1 MTQSDLNLL
10 AALDILLEERSVTA
24 AAERLHLSVPA
35 TSRTLTR
42 IRQAFGDPILVR
54 AGRGLVPTPYALAI
68 KDEVHRV
75 VASSR
80 GLFQA
85 GRVLDPAQLERRFTI
100 RATDALITQF
110 APPLLARLDSQAP
123 GVSLRFA
130 AEGDEDLPPLRD
142 GRVDLDL
149 GVIHDMGP
157 EVHTVALYEDHMVGV
172 AAPGHPLAQGA
183 VTLARLAAYPHV
195 VVSRRGRDR
204 GPLDDALEQAGLSR
218 RVAVIVPTHAAAA
231 FLVLSAN
238 LTGILPGFAARQLA
252 TATSVRSYAIPAP
265 LPPLP
270 ISAGWHARYD
280 ADPEHRWLR
289 ALIRDIASELV
300 STERPTRELPL
311 RIGTNSRLRQ
321 PHPQQ
326 SITKLT
332 RPDDLDRTECRYA
345 CLEWPCKSLI
355 HMGGMIC
362 AGYAITLDP
371 PGRTTSSICAGCSS
385 STAGS

>member
-1 MTQSDLNLL
+1 MAQSDLNLL
-10 AALDILLEERSVTA
+10 AALDVLLEERSVTV

-68 KDEVHRV
+68 KDEVHHI

-85 GRVLDPAQLERRFTI
+85 GRVLDPARLDRRFTI

-110 APPLLARLDSQAP
+110 APSLLDRLERQAP
-123 GVSLRFA
+123 GVTLRFS
-130 AEGDEDLPPLRD
+130 AEGDEDVPPLRD

-149 GVIHDMGP
+149 GVIQGMGP
-157 EVHTVALYEDHMVGV
+157 EVRTMDLYEDHMVGV
-172 AAPGHPLAQGA
+172 AAPGHPLAQGD
-183 VTLARLAAYPHV
+183 VTLERLAAFPHV

-204 GPLDDALEQAGLSR
+204 GPLDDVLEQAGLSR

-231 FLVLSAN
+231 LLVLSAN
-238 LTGILPGFAARQLA
+238 LTGLLAGFAARQLA
-252 TATSVRSYAIPAP
+252 SATSVRHYAIPAS
-265 LPPLP
+265 LPPLR

-289 ALIRDIASELV
+289 ALIKDIARDLGGAGPQDV
-300 STERPTRELPL
+300 ELPL
-311 RIGTNSRLRQ
+311 RLEAPAVSR
-321 PHPQQ
+321 
-326 SITKLT
+326 SASA
-332 RPDDLDRTECRYA
+332 RPASRFR
-345 CLEWPCKSLI
+345 
-355 HMGGMIC
+355 GGS
-362 AGYAITLDP
+362 AEA
-371 PGRTTSSICAGCSS
+371 A
-385 STAGS
+385 

>member
-10 AALDILLEERSVTA
+10 AALDVLLEEQSVTS

-85 GRVLDPAQLERRFTI
+85 GRPLDPAQLERRFTI

-110 APPLLARLDSQAP
+110 APPLLARLSVAAP
-123 GVSLRFA
+123 GVTLRFS

-142 GRVDLDL
+142 GQVDLDL
-149 GVIHDMGP
+149 GVIDDMGP
-157 EVHTVALYEDHMVGV
+157 EVRTMALYSDRMVGL
-172 AAPGHPLAQGA
+172 AAPGHPLASGP
-183 VTLARLAAYPHV
+183 VTLERLAAFPHV

-204 GPLDDALEQAGLSR
+204 GPLDDVLAQAGLTR

-231 FLVLSAN
+231 FLILSAG
-238 LTGILPGFAARQLA
+238 LTGIIAGFAARELA
-252 TATSVRSYAIPAP
+252 SATSVRTYEIPAA

-289 ALIRDIASELV
+289 TQVQDIASELA
-300 STERPTRELPL
+300 
-311 RIGTNSRLRQ
+311 GTAVAGTAASSARVQSR
-321 PHPQQ
+321 
-326 SITKLT
+326 
-332 RPDDLDRTECRYA
+332 
-345 CLEWPCKSLI
+345 
-355 HMGGMIC
+355 
-362 AGYAITLDP
+362 
-371 PGRTTSSICAGCSS
+371 
-385 STAGS
+385 

>member
-10 AALDILLEERSVTA
+10 VALDVLLEEQSVTS

-35 TSRTLTR
+35 TSRTLSR

-85 GRVLDPAQLERRFTI
+85 GRPLDPAQLERRFTI

-110 APPLLARLDSQAP
+110 APPLLSRLAVSAP
-123 GVSLRFA
+123 GVTLRFS

-142 GRVDLDL
+142 GQVDLDL
-149 GVIHDMGP
+149 GVIHDLGP
-157 EVHTVALYEDHMVGV
+157 EVRTVALYSDRMVGL
-172 AAPGHPLAQGA
+172 AAPGHPLASSEP
-183 VTLARLAAYPHV
+183 VTLARLAAFPHV
-195 VVSRRGRDR
+195 VVSRRGRER
-204 GPLDDALEQAGLSR
+204 GPLDDALAQAGLTR

-231 FLVLSAN
+231 LLILSAG
-238 LTGILPGFAARQLA
+238 LTGIMAGFAARELA
-252 TATSVRSYAIPAP
+252 SATSVRSYEIPAD

-289 ALIRDIASELV
+289 SLLQDIASELA
-300 STERPTRELPL
+300 
-311 RIGTNSRLRQ
+311 GTAASSARVQSR
-321 PHPQQ
+321 
-326 SITKLT
+326 
-332 RPDDLDRTECRYA
+332 
-345 CLEWPCKSLI
+345 
-355 HMGGMIC
+355 
-362 AGYAITLDP
+362 
-371 PGRTTSSICAGCSS
+371 
-385 STAGS
+385 

>member
-10 AALDILLEERSVTA
+10 AALDVLLEEQSVTS

-35 TSRTLTR
+35 TSRTLSR

-68 KDEVHRV
+68 QDEVHRV

-85 GRVLDPAQLERRFTI
+85 GRALDPAQLERRFTI

-110 APPLLARLDSQAP
+110 APPLLSRLSAAAP
-123 GVSLRFA
+123 GVTLRFG

-142 GRVDLDL
+142 GQVDLDL

-157 EVHTVALYEDHMVGV
+157 EVRTMALYSDRMVGL
-172 AAPGHPLAQGA
+172 AAPGHPLVSGGSGS
-183 VTLARLAAYPHV
+183 VTLSQLASHPQV

-204 GPLDDALEQAGLSR
+204 GPLDDVLAAAGLSR

-231 FLVLSAN
+231 FLILSAG
-238 LTGILPGFAARQLA
+238 LTGIMAGFAARELA
-252 TATSVRSYAIPAP
+252 SATDVRIYEIPAS

-289 ALIRDIASELV
+289 AQVQDIASELA
-300 STERPTRELPL
+300 
-311 RIGTNSRLRQ
+311 GTAASSARVQSR
-321 PHPQQ
+321 
-326 SITKLT
+326 
-332 RPDDLDRTECRYA
+332 
-345 CLEWPCKSLI
+345 
-355 HMGGMIC
+355 
-362 AGYAITLDP
+362 
-371 PGRTTSSICAGCSS
+371 
-385 STAGS
+385 

>member
-10 AALDILLEERSVTA
+10 AALDVLLEEQSVTS
-24 AAERLHLSVPA
+24 AAERLHLSIPA

-68 KDEVHRV
+68 KDEVHQV

-85 GRVLDPAQLERRFTI
+85 GRALDPAQLERRFTI

-110 APPLLARLDSQAP
+110 APPLLARLGVAAP
-123 GVSLRFA
+123 GVTLRFS

-142 GRVDLDL
+142 GQVDLDL
-149 GVIHDMGP
+149 GVIADLGP
-157 EVHTVALYEDHMVGV
+157 EVRTMALYEDRMVGL
-172 AAPGHPLAQGA
+172 AAPGHPLASASSGP
-183 VTLARLAAYPHV
+183 VTLERLAAYPHV

-204 GPLDDALEQAGLSR
+204 GPLDDVLEAAGLSR

-231 FLVLSAN
+231 FLILSAR
-238 LTGILPGFAARQLA
+238 LTGIIAGFAARQLA
-252 TATSVRSYAIPAP
+252 STTSVRSFDIPAA

-289 ALIRDIASELV
+289 AQVQDIASELAA
-300 STERPTRELPL
+300 SSD
-311 RIGTNSRLRQ
+311 G
-321 PHPQQ
+321 
-326 SITKLT
+326 
-332 RPDDLDRTECRYA
+332 DRFR
-345 CLEWPCKSLI
+345 
-355 HMGGMIC
+355 
-362 AGYAITLDP
+362 
-371 PGRTTSSICAGCSS
+371 
-385 STAGS
+385 